1 MPGELLVYVMTND
14 LLLIGLVLLCVFLPA
29 AGSALYLWRR
39 KRKESGAKAGQDGQ
53 PGMADAEPASYEL
66 TAIDQ
71 LLYDRCCR
79 YMTERR
85 PYLVDSFSLQDL
97 ANAVYTNKGTLSRAI
112 NRFSGRNF
120 RQYVNYYRV
129 MYAMDLFRKNM
140 GLRITDLYQLA
151 GFHSVTSF
159 FQSFKSVMG
168 EPPSHWCARMRHKKS
183 TNLNE

>member
-1 MPGELLVYVMTND
+1 VAT
-14 LLLIGLVLLCVFLPA
+14 GLVLFIRLRRQKAIMHA
-29 AGSALYLWRR
+29 ADERPVAS
-39 KRKESGAKAGQDGQ
+39 S
-53 PGMADAEPASYEL
+53 DASNYEM

-85 PYLVDSFSLQDL
+85 PFLVESFSLEDL
-97 ANAVYTNKGTLSRAI
+97 AKAVFTNKGYLSRTI

-129 MYAMDLFRKNM
+129 MYAMELFRNNM
-140 GLRITDLYQLA
+140 GLRVSDLAYLS

-159 FQSFKSVMG
+159 FQSFKLVMG
-168 EPPSHWCARMRHKKS
+168 EPPSHWCSRVRRKYLKKP
-183 TNLNE
+183 

>member
-1 MPGELLVYVMTND
+1 MT
-14 LLLIGLVLLCVFLPA
+14 LLILALIVFSLLASA
-29 AGSALYLWRR
+29 AGVVLYLRLRR
-39 KRKESGAKAGQDGQ
+39 LKALQAKAGPDGR
-53 PGMADAEPASYEL
+53 PVEADTQPASYEM

-97 ANAVYTNKGTLSRAI
+97 ANAVYTNKGTLSRTI

-129 MYAMDLFRKNM
+129 MYAMDLFRNNK
-140 GLRITDLYQLA
+140 GLRVTDLAQLS

-159 FQSFKSVMG
+159 FQSFKAVMG
-168 EPPSHWCARMRHKKS
+168 EPPSYWCARVRRKQTS
-183 TNLNE
+183 NPNL

>member
-1 MPGELLVYVMTND
+1 MQA
-14 LLLIGLVLLCVFLPA
+14 LLIGLILFSLLSTATGIVLYIKLRKLKESKA
-29 AGSALYLWRR
+29 NAGSTDRL
-39 KRKESGAKAGQDGQ
+39 S
-53 PGMADAEPASYEL
+53 MADAPSASYEM

-97 ANAVYTNKGTLSRAI
+97 ANAVYTNKGTLSRTI

-120 RQYVNYYRV
+120 RKYVNYYRV

-140 GLRITDLYQLA
+140 GLRISDLAHLS
-151 GFHSVTSF
+151 GFHSVSSF
-159 FQSFKSVMG
+159 HDSFKEVMG
-168 EPPSHWCARMRHKKS
+168 ESPSHWCASMRRKQS
-183 TNLNE
+183 SNLNN

>member
-1 MPGELLVYVMTND
+1 MNLLV
-14 LLLIGLVLLCVFLPA
+14 LFLAFLCVLA
-29 AGSALYLWRR
+29 VGVGIVLWRR
-39 KRKESGAKAGQDGQ
+39 LRQKEAQLEAASKQ
-53 PGMADAEPASYEL
+53 PAPGDERSPEYEM

-85 PYLVDSFSLQDL
+85 PFLVDSFSLQDL
-97 ANAVYTNKGTLSRAI
+97 ANAVYTNKSYLSKTI

-129 MYAMDLFRKNM
+129 MYAMELYRNNM
-140 GLRITDLYQLA
+140 NLRISELAQLS

-159 FQSFKSVMG
+159 FQSFKLVMG
-168 EPPSHWCARMRHKKS
+168 EPPSHWCSRVRRKYLTKKK
-183 TNLNE
+183 T